1 MTKTNKLIEDYQRT
15 KDIRLRNKIVEENL
29 GLVRKTAH
37 HYSQSTHVD
46 YEDLFQMGCIG
57 LIKALDRFNPD
68 FDVKLSTFVF
78 PSIRGEITHY
88 LRDKSTT
95 LKIPRHLIDLE
106 KKYQKLGKDSL
117 TSGELQMV
125 KEMAQNKR
133 LTSLNIKTG
142 VNQNDTLIN
151 LIPDENKCSQSLFLE
166 QCLDFVDT
174 RTRKM
179 LVMVYLLDYTHKKT
193 AELLG
198 VKPVTVRRNLKKGL
212 AAIQLKLQSSE
223 RVVG

>member
-1 MTKTNKLIEDYQRT
+1 MTKTNKLIEEYLRT
-15 KDIRLRNKIVEENL
+15 KDIKIRNKIVEENL

-37 HYSQSTHVD
+37 HYSQLTNVE

-57 LIKALDRFNPD
+57 LVKALDRFNPE
-68 FDVKLSTFVF
+68 FDVKLSTFVI

-95 LKIPRHLIDLE
+95 LKIPRKLIDLE

-117 TSGELQMV
+117 TSDEFQMV
-125 KEMAQNKR
+125 KDMARNKR

-142 VNQNDTLIN
+142 VNQNDTLMN
-151 LIPDENKCSQSLFLE
+151 LIPDENTCSHNLFIE
-166 QCLDFVDT
+166 QCLEFVDI

-179 LVMVYLLDYTHKKT
+179 LVMVYLLDYTQQKT

-198 VKPVTVRRNLKKGL
+198 VKPVTVRRNLTKGL
-212 AAIQLKLQSSE
+212 ILIRSKLRSQSEVSY
-223 RVVG
+223 